1 MRTEQLAH
9 KAMKKQL
16 GDQTLRLEEDKST
29 LTTKAEKLKTKT
41 SKWDKGVER
50 TGAVV
55 NTVILTKSGAIMGA
69 SLGSAILPGVST
81 IIGGG
86 IGVLISGATSVASK
100 WDTYKQWLGW

>member
-1 MRTEQLAH
+1 
-9 KAMKKQL
+9 MKKQL
-16 GDQTLRLEEDKST
+16 DDQTLRLEEDKST
-29 LTTKAEKLKTKT
+29 LIT
-41 SKWDKGVER
+41 KWDKGVER

-69 SLGSAILPGVST
+69 SLGSAILPGVGT

-86 IGVLISGATSVASK
+86 IGVLISGAASVASK